1 MKKINQTSEKSC
13 NFLSPYE
20 LKPHLLNFTK
30 QLSDKGYSS
39 LSIKGYIDSISHLG
53 TWLDKQGILL
63 KEVNSETI
71 SNFAEHRC
79 CCPGGRRKPS
89 ISKKYVNRVQRFIIY
104 LYQQGVI
111 LNDVS
116 ISNNSVSVSIIQFS
130 EFLHL
135 RGLSSKTIRR
145 YTDCINIILP
155 LLGSKPKDYNAKIIK
170 QVIFQL
176 SKQYAP
182 GGLKSLTTALRSYLR
197 FLAVEE
203 QCIPDLDRAVPT
215 VANWSLSSMP
225 KYIVAEEIEQVI
237 NSCDIHSL
245 KGLRDRAIILLLSR
259 IGLRAGDIVGMKL
272 DHINWHD
279 GTLHL
284 FGKGHREDCLP
295 LPQDAGDAILDYI
308 EKGRPPV
315 KIAEVFLCLN
325 APYRSLSSSAVVSS
339 LVASAI
345 TRSGIATPASCGAHL
360 LRHSAATQMLRSG
373 ATLETVSSIL
383 RHRSVNMTGYYA
395 KVDMPMLATI
405 VQLWPEVKSC

>member
-1 MKKINQTSEKSC
+1 MNKIIQNPENTRK
-13 NFLSPYE
+13 FLLPYE
-20 LKPHLLNFTK
+20 LKPYLLNFTK
-30 QLSDKGYSS
+30 HLSGKGYTP
-39 LSIKGYIDSISHLG
+39 LSVKGYVDSISHLG
-53 TWLDKQGILL
+53 TWLNKQGISL
-63 KEVNSETI
+63 KDVNSNTI
-71 SNFAEHRC
+71 NQFARHRC
-79 CCPGGRRKPS
+79 CCPGARKKLS
-89 ISKKYVNRVQRFIIY
+89 VSKKYVNRAQRFIIY
-104 LYQQGVI
+104 LHQQGI
-111 LNDVS
+111 IHDNFTS
-116 ISNNSVSVSIIQFS
+116 SNHSLPLSIIQFS

-135 RGLSSKTIRR
+135 RGLSSKTISR
-145 YTDCINIILP
+145 YMCSINIILP
-155 LLGSKPKDYNAKIIK
+155 LLGSKSKDYDAKIIK

-176 SKQYAP
+176 SKRYAP

-203 QCIPDLDRAVPT
+203 QCIPDLDRTVPT

-225 KYIVAEEIEQVI
+225 KYIVAEEIKQVI
-237 NSCDIHSL
+237 NSCDIHRL

-259 IGLRAGDIVGMKL
+259 LGLRAGDIVDMKL
-272 DHINWHD
+272 GHINWRD

-284 FGKGHREDCLP
+284 LGKGHREDCLP

-325 APYRSLSSSAVVSS
+325 APYRPFSSSAVVSS

-360 LRHSAATQMLRSG
+360 LRHSAATEMLRSG

-395 KVDMPMLATI
+395 KDDMPMLATI
-405 VQLWPEVKSC
+405 VQPWPEVKPC